1 MVSLN
6 GKIKDVYYVMEI
18 YAQSYIDIHE
28 SYNFCRSLSLS
39 LSFEIRIKLTTKC
52 YFI

>member
-18 YAQSYIDIHE
+18 YAQSYIDKQ
-28 SYNFCRSLSLS
+28 FLSLS
-39 LSFEIRIKLTTKC
+39 VCLSLCILRLELN
-52 YFI
+52 

>member
-18 YAQSYIDIHE
+18 YAQSYIDLQSIT
-28 SYNFCRSLSLS
+28 SLSLFF
-39 LSFEIRIKLTTKC
+39 LRLE
-52 YFI
+52 

>member
-18 YAQSYIDIHE
+18 YAQSYIDIN
-28 SYNFCRSLSLS
+28 SISLTPWFCLLRL
-39 LSFEIRIKLTTKC
+39 E
-52 YFI
+52 